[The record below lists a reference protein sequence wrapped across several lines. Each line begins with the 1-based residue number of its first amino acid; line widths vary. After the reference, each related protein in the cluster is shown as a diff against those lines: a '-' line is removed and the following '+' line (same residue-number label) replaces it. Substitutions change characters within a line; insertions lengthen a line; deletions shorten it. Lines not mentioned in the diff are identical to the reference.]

1 MRATN
6 MMSMS
11 SATNVNDNSNQ
22 YVVTRN
28 GKLMPWS
35 QIHKQ
40 YKRVDD
46 ITSSD
51 EQSSVVNTST
61 SSDEQSNSTITE
73 SDTTPMDA
81 STLLQLLPRGA
92 YTTCRT
98 VKNGTHIYQFD
109 YHVKRLAV
117 SAQSILESITEGETG
132 GEEVDKTEEGKQ
144 LISSKSSHPNQHGRT
159 PSIDE
164 IQELKIVDEAWERE
178 MALNCIRST
187 LEAFTTR
194 YPNNTNDSSRDF
206 RITLLAT
213 WENHQ
218 QPFQSVLYCHVGI
231 LPQSSNST
239 QTSSSSAQQEPNKHI
254 QVLIHGHGRENA
266 LAKDSKW
273 VSDRKSLTSTP
284 TSSSS
289 TTTPQK
295 CEEII
300 LLNDNGE
307 LLEGTQTNFYVV
319 KDRTIITANEGI
331 LYGSVR
337 DSVLRVCNANDIH
350 VELRP
355 PTLDD
360 LRHASGVFIT
370 STSRLVMPVHEVI
383 LGDLMSFG
391 NVSDT
396 QKKEV
401 EEDGNKDDNDA
412 LPPSYFYPNCE
423 TTENIRQL
431 VLKDVETRSTSVCSN

>member
-1 MRATN
+1 M
-6 MMSMS
+6 
-11 SATNVNDNSNQ
+11 
-22 YVVTRN
+22 
-28 GKLMPWS
+28 
-35 QIHKQ
+35 
-40 YKRVDD
+40 
-46 ITSSD
+46 
-51 EQSSVVNTST
+51 
-61 SSDEQSNSTITE
+61 
-73 SDTTPMDA
+73 
-81 STLLQLLPRGA
+81 
-92 YTTCRT
+92 
-98 VKNGTHIYQFD
+98 
-109 YHVKRLAV
+109 KRLAV
-117 SAQSILESITEGETG
+117 SAQSILQSITEGETG
-132 GEEVDKTEEGKQ
+132 GEEVDKTEDGKQ
-144 LISSKSSHPNQHGRT
+144 LISSTSSHPNQHDRT
-159 PSIDE
+159 PSVDE
-164 IQELKIVDEAWERE
+164 IHELKIVDEAWERE

-194 YPNNTNDSSRDF
+194 YPNNTNDSGRVNRDF

-218 QPFQSVLYCHVGI
+218 RPFQSVLYCHVGI

-239 QTSSSSAQQEPNKHI
+239 QNKHI

-284 TSSSS
+284 TLSSS
-289 TTTPQK
+289 TTPQK

-391 NVSDT
+391 NVSDDK
-396 QKKEV
+396 KKEV
-401 EEDGNKDDNDA
+401 EDGEDGSDDDA
-412 LPPSYFYPNCE
+412 LPPSYFYPNCV

-431 VLKDVETRSTSVCSN
+431 VLKDVETRSTSVYSN

>member
-1 MRATN
+1 
-6 MMSMS
+6 MS
-11 SATNVNDNSNQ
+11 SATNVNHGNQ

-46 ITSSD
+46 ITSSED
-51 EQSSVVNTST
+51 EQSSVSST
-61 SSDEQSNSTITE
+61 SDMQSNSTAHL
-73 SDTTPMDA
+73 DNNTPMDA
-81 STLLQLLPRGA
+81 SILLQLLPRGA

-98 VKNGTHIYQFD
+98 VKNGTNIYQFD

-117 SAQSILESITEGETG
+117 SAQSILESITVGKEPVG
-132 GEEVDKTEEGKQ
+132 GEEGGTEEGKQ
-144 LISSKSSHPNQHGRT
+144 TMLSTKSSHPNQHDRT
-159 PSIDE
+159 PSVDE

-194 YPNNTNDSSRDF
+194 YPASNTNDSSRDF

-239 QTSSSSAQQEPNKHI
+239 QTSSSSTQQGPNKHI

-273 VSDRKSLTSTP
+273 VSDRKSLTSSTP
-284 TSSSS
+284 TAPSSV
-289 TTTPQK
+289 TWNYT
-295 CEEII
+295 
-300 LLNDNGE
+300 
-307 LLEGTQTNFYVV
+307 V
-319 KDRTIITANEGI
+319 K
-331 LYGSVR
+331 
-337 DSVLRVCNANDIH
+337 
-350 VELRP
+350 
-355 PTLDD
+355 
-360 LRHASGVFIT
+360 
-370 STSRLVMPVHEVI
+370 
-383 LGDLMSFG
+383 
-391 NVSDT
+391 
-396 QKKEV
+396 
-401 EEDGNKDDNDA
+401 
-412 LPPSYFYPNCE
+412 
-423 TTENIRQL
+423 
-431 VLKDVETRSTSVCSN
+431 